1 MSTPTTKKPAQ
12 ARVRLDPAVLY
23 ISVTLAALFVAW
35 GVFFTDNLAAVAEAT
50 LGRVIENFG
59 WLFVLAASGFVVL
72 ALVLAFSRFGRIRLG
87 KDDDR
92 PEFSTASW
100 VAMMFSAGM
109 GIGLMFYGA
118 SEPLMHMSSPP
129 PGTAEAGSQD
139 AARVALEYSYF
150 HWAIHPWAMYA
161 VAGLALA
168 FFGFRK
174 GGNSL
179 ISSAFRPLLGNRVDG
194 PLGKSIDILAIFA
207 TLFGSA
213 VSLGLGALQIN
224 SGLNELWGVT
234 YSTELAVSIIAV
246 LTVLFVVSALSGVHR
261 GIQWL
266 SNGNMILAGVLLL
279 FVFVVGP
286 TVFILDSQTQA
297 LGGYLASIPEMSF
310 RTGAFGGGEWLSGWT
325 VFYWAW
331 WISWTPFVG
340 TFIARISRGRTIRQ
354 FIVGVIIAPSVVS
367 VVWFAVLGGTALKR
381 EMRGGGL
388 SAAVA
393 EGEEAGLFATLQTLP
408 WFTVSSVVVIILVGL
423 FFVSGAD
430 AASVVLGML
439 SCRGSLNPG
448 RPVVILWGAL
458 TGLVAAVLLLAG
470 GLDAVKQVAIIA
482 AFPFLFVMIGLCVSL
497 VKALRSEPRD
507 EPAPR
512 EPVAAVGDE
521 QAPEDGVP
529 TTEVADPQVTVRAA
543 GAGPGPGE
551 TETLRT

>member
-1 MSTPTTKKPAQ
+1 MSTPATKKPSSATT
-12 ARVRLDPAVLY
+12 RLDPAVLY
-23 ISVTLAALFVAW
+23 ISVTLSALFVAW
-35 GVFFTDNLAAVAEAT
+35 GVFFTDSLATVAEVT
-50 LGRVIENFG
+50 LGRIIENFG
-59 WLFVLAASGFVVL
+59 WLFVLASSGFVLL
-72 ALVLAFSRFGRIRLG
+72 AVVLAFSRFGCIRLG
-87 KDDDR
+87 KDTDR

-118 SEPLMHMSSPP
+118 SEPLMHMASPP
-129 PGTAEAGSQD
+129 PGTAKAGTDD

-150 HWAIHPWAMYA
+150 HWAVHPWAMYA

-168 FFGFRK
+168 YFGFRK
-174 GGNSL
+174 SGNSL
-179 ISSAFRPLLGNRVDG
+179 ISSAFRPLLGDRVNG

-224 SGLNELWGVT
+224 SGLNELWGIAD
-234 YSTELAVSIIAV
+234 STALAVLIIAV
-246 LTVLFVVSALSGVHR
+246 LTVLFVVSALTGVHR

-286 TVFILDSQTQA
+286 TVFILNSQTEA
-297 LGGYLASIPEMSF
+297 LGGYLASLPEMSF
-310 RTGAFGGGEWLSGWT
+310 TTGAFGGSEWLSGWT
-325 VFYWAW
+325 IFYWAW

-367 VVWFAVLGGTALKR
+367 VVWFAILGGTALNQ
-381 EMRGGGL
+381 EMHGGRL

-408 WFTVSSVVVIILVGL
+408 WFTITSVLVIVLVGL

-439 SCRGSLNPG
+439 SCRGCANPS
-448 RPVVILWGAL
+448 RPVVILWGTL

-470 GLDAVKQVAIIA
+470 GLEAVKQVAIIA
-482 AFPFLFVMIGLCVSL
+482 AFPFLFVMIGMCVSL
-497 VKALRSEPRD
+497 VKALRAEPRG
-507 EPAPR
+507 ERAP
-512 EPVAAVGDE
+512 EAVVAADE
-521 QAPEDGVP
+521 RAPDDGARP
-529 TTEVADPQVTVRAA
+529 TEVADPQVT
-543 GAGPGPGE
+543 G
-551 TETLRT
+551 

>member
-1 MSTPTTKKPAQ
+1 MSTPTTKKPGPAPT
-12 ARVRLDPAVLY
+12 RLDPAVLY
-23 ISVTLAALFVAW
+23 ISVTLSALFVAW

-50 LGRVIENFG
+50 LGRIIENFG
-59 WLFVLAASGFVVL
+59 WLFVLSSSGFVLL
-72 ALVLAFSRFGRIRLG
+72 AVVLAFSRFGRIRLG
-87 KDDDR
+87 KDGDR

-118 SEPLMHMSSPP
+118 SEPLMHMASPP
-129 PGTAEAGSQD
+129 PGTAEAGTAD

-168 FFGFRK
+168 YFGFRK
-174 GGNSL
+174 SGNSL
-179 ISSAFRPLLGNRVDG
+179 ISSAFRPLLGDRVDG

-224 SGLNELWGVT
+224 SGLNELWGIAN
-234 YSTELAVSIIAV
+234 STALAVVIIAV

-266 SNGNMILAGVLLL
+266 SNGNMILAAVLLL

-286 TVFILDSQTQA
+286 TVFILNSQTQA
-297 LGGYLASIPEMSF
+297 LGGYLASLPEMSF
-310 RTGAFGGGEWLSGWT
+310 MTGAFGGGEWLSGWT

-354 FIVGVIIAPSVVS
+354 FIIGVIIAPSVVS
-367 VVWFAVLGGTALKR
+367 VVWFAILGGTALNQQ
-381 EMRGGGL
+381 MHGGGL

-408 WFTVSSVVVIILVGL
+408 WFTITSVVVIILVGL

-439 SCRGSLNPG
+439 SCRGSMTPT
-448 RPVVILWGAL
+448 RPVVVLWGAL

-470 GLDAVKQVAIIA
+470 GLEAVKQVAIIA

-497 VKALRSEPRD
+497 VKALRAEPRGEQSPD
-507 EPAPR
+507 GAVTAAGGAHSSVNGARPA
-512 EPVAAVGDE
+512 
-521 QAPEDGVP
+521 
-529 TTEVADPQVTVRAA
+529 EVADPRIT
-543 GAGPGPGE
+543 G
-551 TETLRT
+551 

>member
-1 MSTPTTKKPAQ
+1 MSTPTTKKPGPAPT
-12 ARVRLDPAVLY
+12 RLDPAVLY
-23 ISVTLAALFVAW
+23 ISVTLSALFVAW
-35 GVFFTDNLAAVAEAT
+35 GVFFTDNLATVAEAT
-50 LGRVIENFG
+50 LGRIIDNFG
-59 WLFVLAASGFVVL
+59 WLFVLASSGFVLL
-72 ALVLAFSRFGRIRLG
+72 AVVLAFSRFGRIRLG
-87 KDDDR
+87 KDGDR

-129 PGTAEAGSQD
+129 PGTASAETPD

-168 FFGFRK
+168 YFGFRK
-174 GGNSL
+174 SGNSL
-179 ISSAFRPLLGNRVDG
+179 ISSAFRPLLGDRVDG

-224 SGLNELWGVT
+224 SGMNELWGIAD
-234 YSTELAVSIIAV
+234 STSLAVLIIAV

-266 SNGNMILAGVLLL
+266 SNGNMILAAVLLL

-286 TVFILDSQTQA
+286 TVFILNSQTQA
-297 LGGYLASIPEMSF
+297 LGGYLASLPEMSF

-367 VVWFAVLGGTALKR
+367 VVWFAILGGTALNQ
-381 EMRGGGL
+381 EMHGGGL

-408 WFTVSSVVVIILVGL
+408 WFSITSVLVIILVGL

-439 SCRGSLNPG
+439 SCRGSMSPS

-470 GLDAVKQVAIIA
+470 GLEAVKQVAIIA
-482 AFPFLFVMIGLCVSL
+482 AFPFLFVMIGMCVSL
-497 VKALRSEPRD
+497 VKALRAEPRG
-507 EPAPR
+507 ERAPDGA
-512 EPVAAVGDE
+512 VTAAAGDE
-521 QAPEDGVP
+521 HASDDAARPA
-529 TTEVADPQVTVRAA
+529 EVADTQVA
-543 GAGPGPGE
+543 G
-551 TETLRT
+551 

>member
-1 MSTPTTKKPAQ
+1 MSNATAKRAESAL
-12 ARVRLDPAVLY
+12 ARVDPAVLY

-35 GVFFTDNLAAVAEAT
+35 GVFFTDNLASVADAT
-50 LGRVIENFG
+50 LGRIIGNFG
-59 WLFVLAASGFVVL
+59 WLFVLTSSGFVLL
-72 ALVLAFSRFGRIRLG
+72 AAVLAFSRFGGIRLG
-87 KDDDR
+87 KDGDR

-118 SEPLMHMSSPP
+118 SEPIMHMSSPP
-129 PGTAEAGSQD
+129 PGTAEAGTED

-168 FFGFRK
+168 YFGFRK
-174 GGNSL
+174 SGNGL
-179 ISSAFRPLLGNRVDG
+179 ISSAFRPLLGDRVDG

-224 SGLNELWGVT
+224 SGLKELWGIAN
-234 YSTELAVSIIAV
+234 STELAVSIIAV
-246 LTVLFVVSALSGVHR
+246 LTIMFVISALSGVHR

-266 SNGNMILAGVLLL
+266 SNGNMILAVLLLL
-279 FVFVVGP
+279 FVFAVGP
-286 TVFILDSQTQA
+286 TVFILNSQTEA
-297 LGGYLASIPEMSF
+297 LGGYLASLPKMSF
-310 RTGAFGGGEWLSGWT
+310 KTGAFGGGEWLSGWT

-340 TFIARISRGRTIRQ
+340 TFIARISRGRTIRE
-354 FIVGVIIAPSVVS
+354 FIVGVVIAPSLVS
-367 VVWFAVLGGTALKR
+367 VVWFAILGGTALNQ
-381 EMRGGGL
+381 EMHGGQL

-393 EGEEAGLFATLQTLP
+393 KGEEAGLFATLQNLP
-408 WFTVSSVVVIILVGL
+408 WFPITSVVVIILVGL

-439 SCRGSLNPG
+439 SCRGSMNPS
-448 RPVVILWGAL
+448 RPVVILWGVL

-470 GLDAVKQVAIIA
+470 GLEAVKQVAIIA
-482 AFPFLFVMIGLCVSL
+482 AFPFLFVMIGMCVSL
-497 VKALRSEPRD
+497 MKALRAEPKGERPPAHEDTAGIDD
-507 EPAPR
+507 ER
-512 EPVAAVGDE
+512 EPGDGVRTAEAMTDSPAVG
-521 QAPEDGVP
+521 
-529 TTEVADPQVTVRAA
+529 
-543 GAGPGPGE
+543 
-551 TETLRT
+551 